1 MSTETFRG
9 YVAPW
14 ECDEMG
20 HMNIQFYAAKFAQSL
35 GHHLHGLGFSPA
47 FSIGPGTRAPGVTAL
62 HMRFHKELHA
72 SDLAAATGEV
82 TEGPRLTHLMRNDE
96 TGALAATA
104 SFTLMPL
111 EVKDPQP
118 LPDEA
123 APRSVNAELLSEG
136 AITSGLMR
144 TNLSAVTSHECD
156 AAGVLN
162 LRGYFS
168 RLSDAQGHMWRLAG
182 LGRQEQKARG
192 LATATVELN
201 FSFFTPLKNEE
212 LVEIKTGLHIAGE
225 KVLHYRHCY
234 FNAATGAAIAQAD
247 GIGLL
252 FDKST
257 RRAIALPEDIRE
269 RARGRT

>member
-35 GHHLHGLGFSPA
+35 GHHLQGLDMSPA
-47 FSIGPGTRAPGVTAL
+47 FSIGPGTRAPSVTAL

-72 SDLAAATGEV
+72 SDLATATAEV

-96 TGALAATA
+96 TGTLAATA
-104 SFTLMPL
+104 SFTLSPL
-111 EVKDPQP
+111 EAKDTQP
-118 LPDEA
+118 LPGEA
-123 APRSVNAELLSEG
+123 APRSVSVDLLKEG
-136 AITSGLMR
+136 AMTSGLMR
-144 TNLSAVTSHECD
+144 TNLSAVAAHECD

-201 FSFFTPLKNEE
+201 FSFFAPLKNED
-212 LVEIKTGLHIAGE
+212 LIEITTGLHIAGE

-234 FNAATGAAIAQAD
+234 VNAATGKAVAQAD

-257 RRAIALPEDIRE
+257 RRAITLPEDIRA
-269 RARGRT
+269 RASGSA

>member
-35 GHHLHGLGFSPA
+35 SHHLHGLGASPA
-47 FSIGPGTRAPGVTAL
+47 FSIGPAARAPGVTAL

-72 SDLAAATGEV
+72 SDLAAATAEV
-82 TEGPRLTHLMRNDE
+82 TDGPRLTHLMRNDE

-104 SFTLMPL
+104 SFTLGTFEAADTQL
-111 EVKDPQP
+111 
-118 LPDEA
+118 LPDDA
-123 APRSVNAELLSEG
+123 APRSVTADLLKED
-136 AITSGLMR
+136 AMTSAFTR
-144 TNLSAVTSHECD
+144 TNLSAITSHECD
-156 AAGVLN
+156 ASGFLN

-201 FSFFTPLKNEE
+201 FSFFTPLKNED
-212 LVEIKTGLHIAGE
+212 LVEIRTALHIAGE

-234 FNAATGAAIAQAD
+234 SNAATGAPAAQAD

-257 RRAIALPEDIRE
+257 RRAIALPEDISA
-269 RARGRT
+269 RARGHA